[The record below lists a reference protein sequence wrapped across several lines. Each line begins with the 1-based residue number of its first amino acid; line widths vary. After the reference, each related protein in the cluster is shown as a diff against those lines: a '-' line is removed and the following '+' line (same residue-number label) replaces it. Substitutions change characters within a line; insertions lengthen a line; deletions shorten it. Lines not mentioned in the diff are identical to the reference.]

1 MHCRMTNVLSDWCTA
16 QAHVLLMVIHTMRLC
31 PLVDIAYLLPS
42 NHANAM
48 KIIHLDLVIF
58 ATFSQPTLSSKIQAK
73 II

>member
-1 MHCRMTNVLSDWCTA
+1 MTNVLRDWCTA
-16 QAHVLLMVIHTMRLC
+16 QAHVPLMLSRTMKLC

-48 KIIHLDLVIF
+48 QIIHFDLVIF
-58 ATFSQPTLSSKIQAK
+58 ATFSRPTLSSNIQAK